1 MRVKGTS
8 NVFLKIEFEVKS
20 VIKVRRRIPRSKF
33 FQRHT
38 YATAYAKVEKIFWT
52 LESDGVV
59 MILVSF

>member
-8 NVFLKIEFEVKS
+8 NVFLKNEFEVKS

-38 YATAYAKVEKIFWT
+38 YATAYAKVEKIF
-52 LESDGVV
+52 
-59 MILVSF
+59 